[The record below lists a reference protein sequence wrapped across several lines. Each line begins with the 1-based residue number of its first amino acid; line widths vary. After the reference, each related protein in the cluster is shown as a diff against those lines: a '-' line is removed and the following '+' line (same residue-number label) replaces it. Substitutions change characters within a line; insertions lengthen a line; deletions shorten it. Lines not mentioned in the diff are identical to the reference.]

1 MWFVVGQNGF
11 VGHNGLRN
19 QRLSMHSGT
28 RLGHHGIETVN
39 GIGSI
44 VHSANG
50 AIGLNQRVLTCK
62 RERKEERERQQ
73 KEGVKKEVFG
83 MSFNL
88 NFTLDNIAITR
99 FMLRFHIARGVIC
112 HTIVEGVFG
121 MILTR
126 NKRKNL
132 NIELNK

>member
-28 RLGHHGIETVN
+28 RLGHHGIKTVN

-50 AIGLNQRVLTCK
+50 AIGLNQRVLTCR
-62 RERKEERERQQ
+62 RERE
-73 KEGVKKEVFG
+73 KKE
-83 MSFNL
+83 
-88 NFTLDNIAITR
+88 
-99 FMLRFHIARGVIC
+99 RGS
-112 HTIVEGVFG
+112 
-121 MILTR
+121 
-126 NKRKNL
+126 RKK
-132 NIELNK
+132 E